1 MSGVALLGAGYM
13 AGVHARAWVA
23 ASTAVAVVCSP
34 SPRGRELAAGIGA
47 RWTPHLE
54 NALDDPGVTI
64 VDVCTPT
71 PTHPDLIEA
80 GIRGG
85 KHVLVE
91 KPIALDD
98 AGLVRAR
105 QAWRDRSPGQVLM
118 VAHVLQFFGGYDRI
132 IQAVDDGVIG
142 VPSSFVATRFSE
154 KPSWSRWITDESAS
168 GGPLV
173 DLLIHD
179 FDIANRLLGTPVSV
193 RAREVHGSYSV
204 TVAYQGGSTALVT
217 GGSDLPA
224 GTPFSSSV
232 QVTGTQ
238 GILSHHFSATSAD
251 AAPPEL
257 DVDRLTASGH
267 ERLKSNGEDPFLRQ
281 ARYFLRCV
289 ETGHEPVIGSVDS
302 AIWALEVSLA
312 AARSLASGQEE
323 ILSDRNCRYD
333 SEKSTKGFD

>member
-1 MSGVALLGAGYM
+1 MNGVALIGAGYM
-13 AGVHARAWVA
+13 AGVHARAWA
-23 ASTAVAVVCSP
+23 EASTAVAVVCSP
-34 SPRGRELAAGIGA
+34 STRGRQFAAGIGA
-47 RWTPHLE
+47 RWTPSLE
-54 NALDDPGVTI
+54 DALDDPGVTI
-64 VDVCTPT
+64 VDICTPT
-71 PTHPDLIEA
+71 STHPSLIEA
-80 GIRGG
+80 GIQGG

-91 KPIALDD
+91 KPIALDET
-98 AGLVRAR
+98 GLVDAC
-105 QAWRDRSPGQVLM
+105 QAWRKRSPGQILM

-132 IQAVDDGVIG
+132 IQSVDEGAIG

-193 RAREVHGSYSV
+193 RAREARGSYAV
-204 TVAYQGGSTALVT
+204 TVAYQDGSTALVT

-238 GILSHHFSATSAD
+238 GILSYRFAAASAD
-251 AAPPEL
+251 AASRDL
-257 DVDRLTASGH
+257 DIDWLTASGH
-267 ERLKSNGEDPFLRQ
+267 QRLECNDDDPFVRQ
-281 ARYFLRCV
+281 VRYFLSCV
-289 ETGHEPVIGSVDS
+289 DTGREPVIGSVDS
-302 AIWALEVSLA
+302 AMKALKVSLA
-312 AARSLASGQEE
+312 AARSLASGREE
-323 ILSDRNCRYD
+323 GLGDGICRYD